1 MVYTDISPSQGHTM
15 TLLSSD
21 GIPVEEKTMQNEVD
35 YSIVHSSERY
45 DILVEAN
52 AASPSIVANNYWMLA
67 ERLEDSKMLEQRDY
81 CITGHRA
88 YALLHYRRRPSLHGH
103 PMTQCTILSTIQ
115 TVIQLLV
122 MQQTV
127 ILNSFLL
134 NTISNVL
141 MQDACN

>member
-1 MVYTDISPSQGHTM
+1 M

-52 AASPSIVANNYWMLA
+52 AASPSIIANNYWMLA
-67 ERLEDSKMLEQRDY
+67 ERLEDSKMLEKRDY

-88 YALLHYRRRPSLHGH
+88 YALLHYRLQAFPTW
-103 PMTQCTILSTIQ
+103 PPND
-115 TVIQLLV
+115 TVYNPV
-122 MQQTV
+122 
-127 ILNSFLL
+127 NNPNC
-134 NTISNVL
+134 NTTTCYAANCYFEQFPPEYNIEC
-141 MQDACN
+141 M